1 MRDMKN
7 KSMVIKMLALVAAI
21 IIVVLVVNRLL
32 SKTKAVEEFGTSIT
46 IQEIKQIS
54 ELATASY
61 YGETAL
67 KSNKGLF
74 GQKEIVIVGSGKV
87 RAGFDL
93 SNLSESDFQCE
104 GDTLYLNLP
113 EAEILD
119 VIVNPSDKRIFASNG
134 DWSQKEVN
142 DIMADVRNKIEQ
154 DAIKH
159 GVLDRANKNGM
170 EKIKQMFVN
179 FGFKE
184 VRISITKKV
193 EDIPSLIDV
202 EQQKF

>member
-1 MRDMKN
+1 
-7 KSMVIKMLALVAAI
+7 MV
-21 IIVVLVVNRLL
+21 
-32 SKTKAVEEFGTSIT
+32 
-46 IQEIKQIS
+46 
-54 ELATASY
+54 
-61 YGETAL
+61 
-67 KSNKGLF
+67 
-74 GQKEIVIVGSGKV
+74 VGSGKV